1 MHTKN
6 SHALAAVAPQ
16 VRTTAD
22 RWWVYQRE
30 RFPVFAHAPVIL
42 AFSLSAV
49 AYSALLRGA
58 SSLPGWKPCLVA
70 FINSFLSFLQLRLAD
85 EFKDR
90 EEDAMYRPY
99 RPVPRGLIKLRE
111 LAWLWAGCMAV
122 QLAMS
127 LWLAPRLAI
136 LLAITWIYFGL
147 MTKEF
152 FARRWL
158 KARPVIYM
166 VSHMAIMP
174 LVDFYAT
181 GCDWAPMG
189 RSRPP
194 AGLLWFL
201 LVSLFNGMVIEI
213 GRKIRVP
220 QEEETGVETYS
231 FLWGRGSAVLV
242 WLMIMAVTGSLACI
256 AAGRVRF
263 VVAALIILAV
273 SFTAAVALAVQFLR
287 SQTPGAGKRLETM
300 AGIWSLVLYI
310 TLGILP
316 IAVRHWRTW

>member
-6 SHALAAVAPQ
+6 LPAAAAGRKP
-16 VRTTAD
+16 RITAN

-30 RFPVFAHAPVIL
+30 RFPVLAHAPVIF

-49 AYSALLRGA
+49 AYSALSRGA
-58 SSLPGWKPCLVA
+58 STLPGWKPGLVA
-70 FINSFLSFLQLRLAD
+70 FASSFLCFLQLRLAD
-85 EFKDR
+85 EVKDR
-90 EEDAMYRPY
+90 EEDAKYRPY
-99 RPVPRGLIKLRE
+99 RPVPRGLVKLNE
-111 LAWLWAGCMAV
+111 LAWLWAGCMAA
-122 QLAMS
+122 QLGLS

-136 LLAITWIYFGL
+136 LLAVTWIYFGL

-158 KARPVIYM
+158 KARPVVYM

-181 GCDWAPMG
+181 GCDWAPLD

-194 AGLLWFL
+194 AGLAWFL
-201 LVSLFNGMVIEI
+201 LVSFVNGMVIEV

-220 QEEETGVETYS
+220 QDEERGVETYS
-231 FLWGRGSAVLV
+231 FLWGRRRAVLV
-242 WLMIMAVTGSLACI
+242 WLALMAVTASLACI
-256 AAGRVRF
+256 AADKIGF
-263 VVAALIILAV
+263 FLPASAI
-273 SFTAAVALAVQFLR
+273 FAVALVAAAVLGMQFLR
-287 SQTPGAGKRLETM
+287 SQTSGAGKRLETI

-316 IAVRHWRTW
+316 IALRHGRMW